1 VNKALNWF
9 LRCLLYSNTLIAI
22 CAIAF
27 LCEGYLLLGDEIHY
41 DPLIFLTGASAL
53 FTYMLI
59 RLVAVKR
66 ISSYE
71 PDERWDFF
79 LKHLKYFRI
88 ITIMALLI
96 SSVFYFMIPSN
107 VQIALLV
114 PGLISVL
121 YGLPLGT
128 KFRLRDIGLIKIF
141 LIAFVW
147 AYISSVLPAINSGN
161 EISNLAVF
169 ILFLANYCFTFAITL
184 PFDIKD
190 LKIDKMNNVKTIPVY
205 LGEENTYNLSAL
217 LLFISAG
224 LHVYLQREILHG
236 QIDYSIP
243 ISISILISLLIVWI
257 TRSKKK
263 DNFLYFGIL
272 DGMILLQFLI
282 CLMYRERM

>member
-1 VNKALNWF
+1 MKKALNWL
-9 LRCLLYSNTLIAI
+9 LRCILYSNTLIAI

-53 FTYMLI
+53 FIYMLI

-71 PDERWDFF
+71 PDERWNFF
-79 LKHLKYFRI
+79 LKHLKLFRI
-88 ITIMALLI
+88 ITIIVLLI
-96 SSVFYFMIPSN
+96 SAVFYFMIPSN

-121 YGLPLGT
+121 YGLPLGK

-161 EISNLAVF
+161 KIEYFPVL
-169 ILFLANYCFTFAITL
+169 ILFLANYCFAFAITL

-217 LLFISAG
+217 LFFISGG
-224 LHVYLQREILHG
+224 LHVYLQRELIHG
-236 QIDYSIP
+236 TTDYSIP
-243 ISISILISLLIVWI
+243 VSISILISMLLVWM
-257 TRSKKK
+257 TRSRKTE
-263 DNFLYFGIL
+263 NFLYFGLL
-272 DGMILLQFLI
+272 DGMLLLQFLL
-282 CLMYRERM
+282 CLMYREKF